1 MANITVRHG
10 QGGSPQ
16 LRQPTEWNPFRAMRD
31 LFRWDPFQEMAP
43 MPAAAG
49 GAMTFAPDFEVKETK
64 DSYQFTADL
73 PGIKEKDLEVTSTGN
88 RLTVSG
94 KRDAEQQEKTDTYFL
109 YERSYGSFT
118 RAFTLPE
125 GIDAEHIKA
134 ELKDGVLKLVVPKK
148 PEAMPKKITVQA
160 GEKPKS

>member
-1 MANITVRHG
+1 MANITVRRGNGG
-10 QGGSPQ
+10 QQ
-16 LRQPTEWNPFRAMRD
+16 LEQPIEWNPFRAMRD

-43 MPAAAG
+43 LASGAG

-64 DSYQFTADL
+64 DSYQFSADL

-94 KRDAEQQEKTDTYFL
+94 KREAEQQEKTDTYFL

-118 RAFTLPE
+118 RSFTLPE

-134 ELKDGVLKLVVPKK
+134 ELKDGVLKLIVPKK

-160 GEKPKS
+160 GEKQKS